1 MILQEEQARKERIEL
16 QRMIENDKV
25 AYQNHHRFSRAVKK
39 IVAMYRDLEVG
50 GALTVTSLSV
60 AIIVLCGKEMNII

>member
-1 MILQEEQARKERIEL
+1 
-16 QRMIENDKV
+16 MIENDKV

-50 GALTVTSLSV
+50 GSNWDLLSDTV
-60 AIIVLCGKEMNII
+60 